1 MTAKKHSPLSFEAA
15 LTELESVVARLEQG
29 ELSLEETLQRFEQGV
44 ALTRTCQI
52 ACNWPSKKWNNCL
65 RKTVTWTFCRS
76 TRRRRDEQGCGM
88 EQALSSRANQ
98 ALDQRLPAADLHPGD
113 LHQAM
118 RYAVLGGQA
127 HPASVGLLG
136 RRGGRRDA

>member
-52 ACNWPSKKWNNCL
+52 TLQLA
-65 RKTVTWTFCRS
+65 
-76 TRRRRDEQGCGM
+76 EQKV
-88 EQALSSRANQ
+88 EQLLEKN
-98 ALDQRLPAADLHPGD
+98 GD
-113 LHQAM
+113 LDILPFDETTA
-118 RYAVLGGQA
+118 
-127 HPASVGLLG
+127 
-136 RRGGRRDA
+136 

>member
-52 ACNWPSKKWNNCL
+52 AL
-65 RKTVTWTFCRS
+65 QLA
-76 TRRRRDEQGCGM
+76 EQKV
-88 EQALSSRANQ
+88 EQLLEKN
-98 ALDQRLPAADLHPGD
+98 GD
-113 LHQAM
+113 LDILPFDETTA
-118 RYAVLGGQA
+118 
-127 HPASVGLLG
+127 
-136 RRGGRRDA
+136 

>member
-52 ACNWPSKKWNNCL
+52 TLQLA
-65 RKTVTWTFCRS
+65 
-76 TRRRRDEQGCGM
+76 EQKV
-88 EQALSSRANQ
+88 EQLLEKN
-98 ALDQRLPAADLHPGD
+98 GD
-113 LHQAM
+113 LDILPFDETT
-118 RYAVLGGQA
+118 V
-127 HPASVGLLG
+127 
-136 RRGGRRDA
+136 